1 MGTDTCSKYFYLCK
15 LLKKFGQIIALKE
28 RTKNHKAFKG
38 KHKRIS
44 LWPQGGQRFLG
55 QDAKSNNLFFKKKW
69 VLYWSSSQWKKNV
82 HQNVTKK
89 WREATDWEKY
99 SWYRYRYMTKNL
111 YLEYVYKKT
120 TTQ

>member
-28 RTKNHKAFKG
+28 RTKNHKACKG

-55 QDAKSNNLFFKKKW
+55 QDAKRNNLFLKKKNECYIE
-69 VLYWSSSQWKKNV
+69 VHLNEKKCTSKC
-82 HQNVTKK
+82 H
-89 WREATDWEKY
+89 
-99 SWYRYRYMTKNL
+99 
-111 YLEYVYKKT
+111 
-120 TTQ
+120 